1 VSLEL
6 AVTAAVALAALAL
19 LVRGRPGPAVVALAA
34 LAVLVLARVIP
45 PEAALAGFANPAT
58 VAIGALFV
66 VAAGL
71 ERTGA
76 IAALGDL
83 LLRLP
88 WRSPRALAVVVML
101 LAGTL
106 SAFINNTAAVAILL
120 PAVVALARGRGVS
133 PSKLLLP
140 LSFAA
145 MFGGVTT
152 LVGTSTNLVLSAL
165 VGEHGG
171 RPFGFFEFAP
181 VGLVFFAT
189 GIVYLATVG
198 FRLLPARRP
207 ATGVAEVY
215 GVADYLAEVVVEAES
230 DVVGRRLAELELP
243 REEDLDVVEV
253 ARGGRR
259 VLAGPETR
267 LEAGD
272 ILRVRADLSRI
283 EGFAS
288 RHGLRLE
295 PREDDER
302 VREGDL
308 VLVDAVVG
316 AGSPLVGRS
325 LRAARF
331 RERYGATVL
340 AIAHRGTLRSRRL
353 SREPLVAG
361 DLLLLEAPSDR
372 IEELARDRSFVLV
385 SAPRGAGT
393 SRPGRRALAI
403 GWTVAAIVAVVA
415 GVAPMS
421 VAALAGA
428 TGMIL
433 TRCLSLEEALRSIDG
448 SILVLLAGML
458 ALGRALEATG
468 GAAWLAEG
476 VVAVAGGIG
485 PWAVVAALYVA
496 TTLLTETLSN
506 VAAAAL
512 LAPIAF
518 ATAEAMSISP
528 RPLVMAIAF
537 AASASFL
544 TPFGY
549 QTNLLVYG
557 PGRYRF
563 TDFARVGAPLNLLF
577 WIVATALIP
586 LVYPF

>member
-1 VSLEL
+1 MSLGL
-6 AVTAAVALAALAL
+6 AVTTAVAIATLAL
-19 LVRGRPGPAVVALAA
+19 LVRGRPSPAVVALSA
-34 LAVLVLARVIP
+34 LAVLVLARVIT

-76 IAALGDL
+76 IAALGDFL
-83 LLRLP
+83 LGLP

-101 LAGTL
+101 LSGTL

-152 LVGTSTNLVLSAL
+152 LVGTSANLVLSAL
-165 VGEHGG
+165 VSEHLG
-171 RPFGFFEFAP
+171 RPLRFFEFAP
-181 VGLVFFAT
+181 VGLVFFAV
-189 GIVYLATVG
+189 GIVYLATIG

-207 ATGVAEVY
+207 AKGVAEVY

-230 DVVGRRLAELELP
+230 DVVGRRLAELDLP
-243 REEDLDVVEV
+243 REEDLDIVEV

-259 VLAGPETR
+259 VLAGAETR
-267 LEAGD
+267 LEVGD

-283 EGFAS
+283 EGFAA

-295 PREDDER
+295 PREEDEGER
-302 VREGDL
+302 GDDL

-316 AGSPLVGRS
+316 ASSPLVGRS
-325 LRAARF
+325 LRGSRF

-340 AIAHRGTLRSRRL
+340 AIAHRGALRSQRL

-361 DLLLLEAPSDR
+361 DLLLLETPRDR
-372 IEELARDRSFVLV
+372 LEELAEERAFILV
-385 SAPRGAGT
+385 SAQRGTAT
-393 SRPGRRALAI
+393 VRPGRRALAI
-403 GWTVAAIVAVVA
+403 AWTVATIVAVVA
-415 GVAPMS
+415 GLAPMS

-448 SILVLLAGML
+448 GILVLLAGML
-458 ALGRALEATG
+458 ALGRALEVTG

-476 VVAVAGGIG
+476 LIAGAGGLG
-485 PWAVVAALYVA
+485 PWAVVGALYLA

-518 ATAEAMSISP
+518 ATAEAMAISP
-528 RPLVMAIAF
+528 LPLVMAIAF

-577 WIVATALIP
+577 WIAATALVPI
-586 LVYPF
+586 VYPF